1 MLLKDILIVKLV
13 LDEWDEKHL
22 LIHGFRRDS
31 EFPFY
36 LDLWKNRKGT
46 WEKKEAYY
54 KQPILQ
60 IGSDPNSTDENA
72 NWDHLIL
79 EVLHHPKV
87 RAHALY

>member
-36 LDLWKNRKGT
+36 LDLWQNRKGT

-60 IGSDPNSTDENA
+60 LAGDKRESSHNDD
-72 NWDHLIL
+72 WQDFIL